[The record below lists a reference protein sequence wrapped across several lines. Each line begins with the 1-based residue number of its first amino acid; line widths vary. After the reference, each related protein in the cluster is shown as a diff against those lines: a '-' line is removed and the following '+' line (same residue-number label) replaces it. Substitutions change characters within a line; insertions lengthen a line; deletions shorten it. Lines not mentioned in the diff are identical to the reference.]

1 GGEQP
6 GGGLGVALI
15 DALGGLGAIGGW
27 VDGSAHRL
35 VGEDLLV
42 DERDQREGDAPGRHV
57 RQVQTLG
64 VDRRKSGDVEGE
76 GVVDLARG
84 DGPGQGGGVG
94 DEGDLD
100 ALVGAGDR
108 KSTRL
113 NSSHVSI
120 SYAVFCL
127 KKKTKTQ

>member
-1 GGEQP
+1 VVGQQLREGGGAWGHRGQQP
-6 GGGLGVALI
+6 GGGLDVALI
-15 DALGGLGAIGGW
+15 DALGDLGAIGGW

-84 DGPGQGGGVG
+84 DGPGQGGGG
-94 DEGDLD
+94 G
-100 ALVGAGDR
+100 GGGDR
-108 KSTRL
+108 GAL
-113 NSSHVSI
+113 
-120 SYAVFCL
+120 
-127 KKKTKTQ
+127 